1 MRESKQAVSPGLQ
14 AYEQRVSQEL
24 RVLMAQKNLAQKAV
38 ARALERM
45 GINET
50 AKGLSAKLAAGTF
63 SAAYYLAVKDV
74 IKSL

>member
-1 MRESKQAVSPGLQ
+1 MRVSKQMVSPGLQ
-14 AYEQRVSQEL
+14 DYEQLASQEL

-38 ARALERM
+38 ARALAGV

-50 AKGLSAKLAAGTF
+50 AKGLSAKLTAGTF
-63 SAAYYLAVKDV
+63 SAAYYLAVREV

>member
-1 MRESKQAVSPGLQ
+1 MRVSKQMVSPGLQ
-14 AYEQRVSQEL
+14 DYEQLASQEL

-38 ARALERM
+38 ARALEGV

-63 SAAYYLAVKDV
+63 SAAYYLAVREV